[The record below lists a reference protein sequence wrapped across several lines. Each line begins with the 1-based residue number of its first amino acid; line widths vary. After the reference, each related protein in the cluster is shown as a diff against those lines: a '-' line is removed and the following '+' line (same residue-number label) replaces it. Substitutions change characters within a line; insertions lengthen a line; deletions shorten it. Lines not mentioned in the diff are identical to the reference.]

1 MTKGRV
7 AITTR
12 TTTKTIIKPRIPV
25 QGQARLGKGLQVS
38 AQLSLKRKAR
48 RHEHGYSFYHLQFL
62 VVVVVV
68 ATTSCQNSKFNTLHF
83 ETFPTCPPMDHHLII
98 SSSVAHGTQCMVYPH
113 RNRIRI
119 GSSPVQPSQSQRQS
133 PRFVVV
139 QLPEHKIR
147 MMQALG
153 RIQIHSP
160 SQSTKQAD
168 MGHLDGSGW
177 AWTGGSLRLQQ

>member
-1 MTKGRV
+1 M
-7 AITTR
+7 
-12 TTTKTIIKPRIPV
+12 
-25 QGQARLGKGLQVS
+25 LGEGLQVS
-38 AQLSLKRKAR
+38 VQLSLKRKAR
-48 RHEHGYSFYHLQFL
+48 RHEHGYSFYDLQFF
-62 VVVVVV
+62 VVVK
-68 ATTSCQNSKFNTLHF
+68 ATTSCQNSKLNTLHF